1 MQPFQLHLFIS
12 DQESSEVALLK
23 KAFVPLNG
31 VVELCLISNNEQFEK
46 ELLNGFKLSIFVGD
60 FTFMSW
66 QECARTIRHQSPQ
79 AIFVLIS
86 DDETLLSSITQGAD
100 LLVRNSETADLPQ
113 IIGALLKRLPS
124 IELTKTKESEN
135 SNGES
140 DSNLSQL
147 QEKNVE
153 LEKINFELDRFV
165 YSASHDLRSPLTSIL
180 GLLNIMREEV
190 SDEGTIHLVSLM
202 EESILK
208 LDNTIRDIV
217 AYSRNNRTNITIE
230 PIGLKLLVEE
240 IMGNLRYLET
250 GEFKIP
256 EQIQIKNEIVFLGDR
271 NRIQIILNNLLANA
285 IRYRHPARKPEVV
298 VEAVLKGQFVQI
310 TVKDNG
316 IGINEKHIGKIF
328 DMFYRTSD
336 TSSGSGLGLYIV
348 RETIKKLNGSI
359 DVVSHVNEGTSF
371 TIVLPLMYQTNLKS
385 ELNEVC

>member
-1 MQPFQLHLFIS
+1 MQPFQLHLFVS
-12 DQESSEVALLK
+12 DHESSDLTLLK
-23 KAFVPLNG
+23 KAFVPLSG
-31 VVELCLISNNEQFEK
+31 AFELCLISNKSQFEK
-46 ELLNGFKLSIFVGD
+46 QLLIGFQLSIFVGNSA
-60 FTFMSW
+60 FISW
-66 QECARTIRHQSPQ
+66 QECARIIRHQSPHS
-79 AIFVLIS
+79 IFVLIS
-86 DDETLLSSITQGAD
+86 DNESLLSSITQGAD
-100 LLVRNSETADLPQ
+100 LLIRNSETTDLPQ

-124 IELTKTKESEN
+124 KELNHNKEAIQ

-140 DSNLSQL
+140 DVNLIQL

-190 SDEGTIHLVSLM
+190 SDAGTIHLVSLM

-230 PIGLKLLVEE
+230 PIGLKLLIEE

-285 IRYRHPARKPEVV
+285 IRYRHPARKPEVIV
-298 VEAVLKGQFVQI
+298 DAILKGQFVQI

-316 IGINEKHIGKIF
+316 LGINEKHIGKIF
-328 DMFYRTSD
+328 EMFYRTSD
-336 TSSGSGLGLYIV
+336 TSAGSGLGLYIV

-359 DVVSHVNEGTSF
+359 DVVSQINEGSTF

>member
-1 MQPFQLHLFIS
+1 MQPFQLHLFVS

-31 VVELCLISNNEQFEK
+31 AVEICSISSKEQFEK
-46 ELLNGFKLSIFVGD
+46 ELLAGFQLSIFVGD
-60 FTFMSW
+60 FTFISW

-79 AIFVLIS
+79 SIFVLILE
-86 DDETLLSSITQGAD
+86 DETLLSSITQGAD
-100 LLVRNSETADLPQ
+100 LLVRNSEAPDLPQ

-124 IELTKTKESEN
+124 NELNHTKENVLSK
-135 SNGES
+135 GVS
-140 DSNLSQL
+140 DSNLMQL

-190 SDEGTIHLVSLM
+190 SDAGTIHLVSLM

-256 EQIQIKNEIVFLGDR
+256 EQIHIKNEIVFLGDR
-271 NRIQIILNNLLANA
+271 NRIQIILNNLLANS

-316 IGINEKHIGKIF
+316 LGINDKHIGKIF
-328 DMFYRTSD
+328 EMFYRTSD
-336 TSSGSGLGLYIV
+336 TSAGSGLGLYIV

-359 DVVSHVNEGTSF
+359 DVVSQVNEGSTF

>member
-1 MQPFQLHLFIS
+1 MQPFQLHLFVS
-12 DQESSEVALLK
+12 DKESSEVALLK

-31 VVELCLISNNEQFEK
+31 TVEICLISNKEQFEK
-46 ELLNGFKLSIFVGD
+46 ELLDGFQLSIFVGD
-60 FTFMSW
+60 SAFTSW

-79 AIFVLIS
+79 SIFVLIS
-86 DDETLLSSITQGAD
+86 DNETLLSSITQGAD
-100 LLVRNSETADLPQ
+100 LLVRDSEKADLPQ

-124 IELTKTKESEN
+124 NDLNHTKDTVHLK
-135 SNGES
+135 GVS
-140 DSNLSQL
+140 DSNLMQL

-190 SDEGTIHLVSLM
+190 SDAGTIHLVSLM

-256 EQIQIKNEIVFLGDR
+256 EQIHIKNEIVFLGDR

-285 IRYRHPARKPEVV
+285 IRYRHPARKPEVI
-298 VEAVLKGQFVQI
+298 VEAILKGQFVQI

-316 IGINEKHIGKIF
+316 LGINDKHIGKIF

-336 TSSGSGLGLYIV
+336 ISSGSGLGLYIV

-359 DVVSHVNEGTSF
+359 DVVSQINEGSTF

>member
-1 MQPFQLHLFIS
+1 MQPFQLHLFVS

-31 VVELCLISNNEQFEK
+31 ALEFCLVSSKEQFEK
-46 ELLNGFKLSIFVGD
+46 ELLDGFQLSIFVGD
-60 FTFMSW
+60 FTFISW

-79 AIFVLIS
+79 SIFVLIS

-100 LLVRNSETADLPQ
+100 LLVRNSESKDLPQ

-124 IELTKTKESEN
+124 NELNHTKKDVHSK
-135 SNGES
+135 GVS
-140 DSNLSQL
+140 DSNLMQL

-190 SDEGTIHLVSLM
+190 SDAGTIHLVSLM

-240 IMGNLRYLET
+240 IVGNLRYLET
-250 GEFKIP
+250 SEFKIP

-285 IRYRHPARKPEVV
+285 IRYRHPARKPEVI
-298 VEAVLKGQFVQI
+298 VEAILKGQFVQI

-316 IGINEKHIGKIF
+316 IGINDKHIGKIF
-328 DMFYRTSD
+328 EMFYRTSD

-348 RETIKKLNGSI
+348 KETIKKLNGSI
-359 DVVSHVNEGTSF
+359 DVVSLVNEGTTF

-385 ELNEVC
+385 ALNEVC

>member
-1 MQPFQLHLFIS
+1 MQPFQLHLFVS

-31 VVELCLISNNEQFEK
+31 ALEFCLISSKEQFEK
-46 ELLNGFKLSIFVGD
+46 ELLDGFQLSIFVGD
-60 FTFMSW
+60 FTFISW

-79 AIFVLIS
+79 SIFVLIS

-100 LLVRNSETADLPQ
+100 LLVRNSESKDLPQ

-124 IELTKTKESEN
+124 NELNHTKKDVHSK
-135 SNGES
+135 GVS
-140 DSNLSQL
+140 DSNLMQL

-190 SDEGTIHLVSLM
+190 SDAGTIHLVSLM

-240 IMGNLRYLET
+240 IVGNLRYLET
-250 GEFKIP
+250 SEFKIP

-285 IRYRHPARKPEVV
+285 IRYRHPARKPEVI
-298 VEAVLKGQFVQI
+298 VEAILKGQFVQI

-316 IGINEKHIGKIF
+316 IGINDKHIGKIF
-328 DMFYRTSD
+328 EMFYRTSD

-348 RETIKKLNGSI
+348 KETIKKLNGSI
-359 DVVSHVNEGTSF
+359 DVVSLVNEGTTF

-385 ELNEVC
+385 ALNEVC

>member
-1 MQPFQLHLFIS
+1 MQPFQLHLFVS

-31 VVELCLISNNEQFEK
+31 AVEICLISSKEEFEK
-46 ELLNGFKLSIFVGD
+46 GLLDGFQLLIFVGD
-60 FTFMSW
+60 FTFISW
-66 QECARTIRHQSPQ
+66 QECARAIRHQSPQ
-79 AIFVLIS
+79 SVFVLIS

-100 LLVRNSETADLPQ
+100 LLVRNSETVDLPQ

-124 IELTKTKESEN
+124 KDLNHTKENVHSK
-135 SNGES
+135 GLS
-140 DSNLSQL
+140 DSNLMQL

-230 PIGLKLLVEE
+230 PIGLKMLVEE

-256 EQIQIKNEIVFLGDR
+256 EQIHIKNEIVFLGDR

-285 IRYRHPARKPEVV
+285 IRYRHPSRKPEVV
-298 VEAVLKGQFVQI
+298 VEAILKGQFVQI

-316 IGINEKHIGKIF
+316 IGINDKHIGKIF
-328 DMFYRTSD
+328 EMFYRTSD

-359 DVVSHVNEGTSF
+359 DVVSQVNEGTSF

>member
-1 MQPFQLHLFIS
+1 MQPFQLHLFVS
-12 DQESSEVALLK
+12 DQDSSEVALLK

-31 VVELCLISNNEQFEK
+31 AVEICSISSKEQFEK
-46 ELLNGFKLSIFVGD
+46 ELLAGFQLSIFVGD
-60 FTFMSW
+60 FTFISW

-79 AIFVLIS
+79 SIFVLIS
-86 DDETLLSSITQGAD
+86 EDETLLSSITQGAD
-100 LLVRNSETADLPQ
+100 LLVRNSETVDLPQ

-124 IELTKTKESEN
+124 NELNHTKENIHSK
-135 SNGES
+135 SVS
-140 DSNLSQL
+140 DSNLMQL

-190 SDEGTIHLVSLM
+190 SDAGTIHLVSLM

-256 EQIQIKNEIVFLGDR
+256 EQIHIKNEIVFLGDR

-316 IGINEKHIGKIF
+316 IGINDKHIGKIF
-328 DMFYRTSD
+328 EMFYRTSD
-336 TSSGSGLGLYIV
+336 TSAGSGLGLYIV

-359 DVVSHVNEGTSF
+359 DVVSQVNEGSTF

>member
-1 MQPFQLHLFIS
+1 MQPFQVHLFIS

-23 KAFVPLNG
+23 EAFVPLKG
-31 VVELCLISNNEQFEK
+31 TVELCLISNNEQFEK
-46 ELLNGFKLSIFVGD
+46 QLLLGFQLSILIGNS
-60 FTFMSW
+60 TFISW
-66 QECARTIRHQSPQ
+66 QECARSIRHQSPQ
-79 AIFVLIS
+79 SIFVLIS

-100 LLVRNSETADLPQ
+100 LLVRNSETNDLPQ
-113 IIGALLKRLPS
+113 IIGSIIKRLPS
-124 IELTKTKESEN
+124 KELNHTIESIQ
-135 SNGES
+135 SNEES
-140 DSNLSQL
+140 DANLTQL

-190 SDEGTIHLVSLM
+190 SDAGTLHLVSLM

-217 AYSRNNRTNITIE
+217 AYSRNNRTSITIE
-230 PIGLKLLVEE
+230 PIGLKLLIEE

-250 GEFKIP
+250 GDFKIP

-285 IRYRHPARKPEVV
+285 IRYRHPARKPEIV
-298 VEAVLKGQFVQI
+298 VEAILKGQFVQI

-316 IGINEKHIGKIF
+316 IGINDKHIGKIF
-328 DMFYRTSD
+328 EMFYRTSD
-336 TSSGSGLGLYIV
+336 TSAGSGLGLYIV

-359 DVVSHVNEGTSF
+359 DVVSQINEGSTF

>member
-1 MQPFQLHLFIS
+1 
-12 DQESSEVALLK
+12 
-23 KAFVPLNG
+23 
-31 VVELCLISNNEQFEK
+31 
-46 ELLNGFKLSIFVGD
+46 
-60 FTFMSW
+60 
-66 QECARTIRHQSPQ
+66 
-79 AIFVLIS
+79 
-86 DDETLLSSITQGAD
+86 
-100 LLVRNSETADLPQ
+100 
-113 IIGALLKRLPS
+113 
-124 IELTKTKESEN
+124 
-135 SNGES
+135 
-140 DSNLSQL
+140 
-147 QEKNVE
+147 
-153 LEKINFELDRFV
+153 
-165 YSASHDLRSPLTSIL
+165 
-180 GLLNIMREEV
+180 
-190 SDEGTIHLVSLM
+190 
-202 EESILK
+202 
-208 LDNTIRDIV
+208 
-217 AYSRNNRTNITIE
+217 
-230 PIGLKLLVEE
+230 
-240 IMGNLRYLET
+240 MGNLRYLET

>member
-23 KAFVPLNG
+23 KAFIPLNG
-31 VVELCLISNNEQFEK
+31 IVELCLISNDELFEK
-46 ELLNGFKLSIFVGD
+46 ELLNGFHLSIFVGN

-79 AIFVLIS
+79 SIFVLIS

-100 LLVRNSETADLPQ
+100 LLVRNSEIADLPQ
-113 IIGALLKRLPS
+113 IIGALLKRLPTL
-124 IELTKTKESEN
+124 ELTKTKEFLD

-140 DSNLSQL
+140 DSNLNQL

-230 PIGLKLLVEE
+230 PIGLKLLVDEV
-240 IMGNLRYLET
+240 MGNLRYLET
-250 GEFKIP
+250 GEFKIS
-256 EQIQIKNEIVFLGDR
+256 EQIHIKNEIVFLGDR

-298 VEAVLKGQFVQI
+298 VEAILKGQFVQI

-359 DVVSHVNEGTSF
+359 DVVSQVNDGTAF

-385 ELNEVC
+385 ALNEVC

>member
-23 KAFVPLNG
+23 RAFVPLNG
-31 VVELCLISNNEQFEK
+31 AVELCLISNNEQFEK
-46 ELLNGFKLSIFVGD
+46 ELLNGFQLSIFVGD

-359 DVVSHVNEGTSF
+359 DVVSQVNEGTAL

>member
-31 VVELCLISNNEQFEK
+31 AVELCLISNNEQFEK
-46 ELLNGFKLSIFVGD
+46 ELLNGLQLSIFVGG

-79 AIFVLIS
+79 STFVLIS
-86 DDETLLSSITQGAD
+86 DTETLLSSITQGAD
-100 LLVRNSETADLPQ
+100 LLIRNSETTDLPQ

-124 IELTKTKESEN
+124 KELNYTQESVHSKGVSE
-135 SNGES
+135 
-140 DSNLSQL
+140 SNLTQL

-190 SDEGTIHLVSLM
+190 SDAGTMHLVSLM

-217 AYSRNNRTNITIE
+217 AYSRNNRTDITIE

-240 IMGNLRYLET
+240 VMGNLRYLET
-250 GEFKIP
+250 SDFKIP

-285 IRYRHPARKPEVV
+285 IRYRHPARKPEVIV
-298 VEAVLKGQFVQI
+298 DAILKGKFVQI
-310 TVKDNG
+310 TIKDNG
-316 IGINEKHIGKIF
+316 LGINDKHIGRIF
-328 DMFYRTSD
+328 EMFYRTSD
-336 TSSGSGLGLYIV
+336 TSAGSGLGLYIV

-359 DVVSHVNEGTSF
+359 DVVSQINEGTTF

>member
-1 MQPFQLHLFIS
+1 MQPFQLHLFVS
-12 DQESSEVALLK
+12 DQESSEGALLK
-23 KAFVPLNG
+23 NAFVPLNG
-31 VVELCLISNNEQFEK
+31 AVELCLISSKEQFEK
-46 ELLNGFKLSIFVGD
+46 ELLDGFQLSIFVAD

-66 QECARTIRHQSPQ
+66 QECARTIRQQSPQ
-79 AIFVLIS
+79 SIFVLIS
-86 DDETLLSSITQGAD
+86 DDETMLSSITQGAD

-124 IELTKTKESEN
+124 KELKQINESVN

-140 DSNLSQL
+140 NSNLTQL

-190 SDEGTIHLVSLM
+190 SDAGTMHLVSLM

-217 AYSRNNRTNITIE
+217 AYSRNNRTDITIE
-230 PIGLKLLVEE
+230 PIGLKKLVEE
-240 IMGNLRYLET
+240 VMGNLRYLET

-256 EQIQIKNEIVFLGDR
+256 EQIHIKNEIVFLGDR

-298 VEAVLKGQFVQI
+298 VEAILKGQFVQI

-316 IGINEKHIGKIF
+316 LGINDKHIGKIF
-328 DMFYRTSD
+328 EMFYRTSD
-336 TSSGSGLGLYIV
+336 TSAGSGLGLYIV

-359 DVVSHVNEGTSF
+359 DVVSQINEGSTF
-371 TIVLPLMYQTNLKS
+371 TIILPLMYQTNLKS

>member
-31 VVELCLISNNEQFEK
+31 AVELCLISNNEKFEK
-46 ELLNGFKLSIFVGD
+46 ELLNGFQLSIFVGD

-359 DVVSHVNEGTSF
+359 DVVSQVNEGTAL

>member
-1 MQPFQLHLFIS
+1 MQPFQLHLFVS

-31 VVELCLISNNEQFEK
+31 ALEFCLISNKEQFEK
-46 ELLNGFKLSIFVGD
+46 ELLDGFQLSIFVGD
-60 FTFMSW
+60 FTFISW

-79 AIFVLIS
+79 SIFVLIS

-100 LLVRNSETADLPQ
+100 LLVRNSESKDLPQ

-124 IELTKTKESEN
+124 NDLNHTKDTVHSK
-135 SNGES
+135 GVS
-140 DSNLSQL
+140 DSNLMQL

-190 SDEGTIHLVSLM
+190 SDAGTIHLVSLM

-240 IMGNLRYLET
+240 IVGNLRYLET
-250 GEFKIP
+250 SEFKIP

-285 IRYRHPARKPEVV
+285 IRYRHPARKPEVI
-298 VEAVLKGQFVQI
+298 VEAILKGQFVQI

-316 IGINEKHIGKIF
+316 IGINDKHIGKIF
-328 DMFYRTSD
+328 EMFYRTSD

-348 RETIKKLNGSI
+348 KETIKKLNGSI
-359 DVVSHVNEGTSF
+359 DVVSLVNEGTTF

>member
-310 TVKDNG
+310 TLRDNG
-316 IGINEKHIGKIF
+316 IGINDKHIGKIF

>member
-1 MQPFQLHLFIS
+1 MQPFQLHLFVS

-31 VVELCLISNNEQFEK
+31 ALEFCLVSSKEQFEK
-46 ELLNGFKLSIFVGD
+46 ELLDGFQLSIFVGD
-60 FTFMSW
+60 FTFISW

-79 AIFVLIS
+79 SIFVLIS

-100 LLVRNSETADLPQ
+100 LLVRNSESKDLPQ

-124 IELTKTKESEN
+124 NELNHTKKDVHSK
-135 SNGES
+135 GVS
-140 DSNLSQL
+140 DSNLMQL

-190 SDEGTIHLVSLM
+190 SDAGTIHLVSLM

-240 IMGNLRYLET
+240 IVGNLRYLET
-250 GEFKIP
+250 SEFKIP

-285 IRYRHPARKPEVV
+285 IRYRHPARKPEVI
-298 VEAVLKGQFVQI
+298 VEAILKGQFVQI

-316 IGINEKHIGKIF
+316 IGINDKHIGKIF
-328 DMFYRTSD
+328 EMFYRTSD

-348 RETIKKLNGSI
+348 KETINKLNGSI
-359 DVVSHVNEGTSF
+359 DVVSLVNEGTTF

-385 ELNEVC
+385 ALNEVC

>member
-1 MQPFQLHLFIS
+1 MQPFQLHLFVS
-12 DQESSEVALLK
+12 DQDSSEVALLK

-31 VVELCLISNNEQFEK
+31 AVEICSISSKEQFEK
-46 ELLNGFKLSIFVGD
+46 ELLAGFQLSIFVGD
-60 FTFMSW
+60 FTFISW

-79 AIFVLIS
+79 SVFVLIS
-86 DDETLLSSITQGAD
+86 EDETLLSSITQGAD
-100 LLVRNSETADLPQ
+100 LLVRNSETVDLPQ

-124 IELTKTKESEN
+124 NELNHTKENIHSK
-135 SNGES
+135 SVS
-140 DSNLSQL
+140 DSNLMQL

-190 SDEGTIHLVSLM
+190 SDAGTIHLVSLM

-256 EQIQIKNEIVFLGDR
+256 EQIHIKNEIVFLGDR

-316 IGINEKHIGKIF
+316 IGINDKHIGKIF
-328 DMFYRTSD
+328 EMFYRTSD
-336 TSSGSGLGLYIV
+336 TSAGSGLGLYIV

-359 DVVSHVNEGTSF
+359 DVVSQVNEGSTF

>member
-1 MQPFQLHLFIS
+1 MQPFQVHLFVS

-31 VVELCLISNNEQFEK
+31 TVELCLISNNEQFEK
-46 ELLNGFKLSIFVGD
+46 QLLLGFQLSIFIGNS
-60 FTFMSW
+60 TFISW
-66 QECARTIRHQSPQ
+66 QECARSIRHQSPQ
-79 AIFVLIS
+79 SIFVLIS

-100 LLVRNSETADLPQ
+100 LLVRNSETNDLPQ
-113 IIGALLKRLPS
+113 IIGSILKRLPS
-124 IELTKTKESEN
+124 KELNHSIESIQ
-135 SNGES
+135 SNEES
-140 DSNLSQL
+140 DANLTQL

-190 SDEGTIHLVSLM
+190 SDAGTIHLVSLM

-217 AYSRNNRTNITIE
+217 AYSRNNRTSITIE

-250 GEFKIP
+250 GDFKIP

-285 IRYRHPARKPEVV
+285 IRYRHPARKPEIV
-298 VEAVLKGQFVQI
+298 VEAILKGQFVQI

-316 IGINEKHIGKIF
+316 IGINDKHIGKIF
-328 DMFYRTSD
+328 EMFYRTSD
-336 TSSGSGLGLYIV
+336 TSAGSGLGLYIV

-359 DVVSHVNEGTSF
+359 DVVSQINEGSTF